1 VALAVPD
8 AVKPSAAVACPV
20 AIFLTL
26 PESSAALAPPS
37 HASIAQWLA
46 LATGESAV
54 LLGPGLSQAAPT
66 AAFLDALLGSL
77 TDDLRALTLTCST
90 YWLASQP
97 GDRAYKRKQ
106 CSPRILVRW
115 PA

>member
-1 VALAVPD
+1 
-8 AVKPSAAVACPV
+8 VKPSAAVTCAE

-26 PESSAALAPPS
+26 PGSSAALALPS
-37 HASIAQWLA
+37 QASSVQWLA
-46 LATGESAV
+46 SAVDESVV

-66 AAFLDALLGSL
+66 AAFLDVLLGSL
-77 TDDLRALTLTCST
+77 TDGLHALTPTRST

-97 GDRAYKRKQ
+97 GGHTCQRKQ
-106 CSPRILVRW
+106 CSSHILVRW